1 MRMEEVEIDGHKL
14 KFRTWNYGMK
24 QEALRAAVK
33 FNPSLGDPREL
44 EPEVDPW
51 ILNDQLLIKTLVD
64 WDFLDGKGQKLPITL
79 DNIKAIEPPE
89 LVDKM
94 IAFTQ
99 KLNGLSPRE
108 RFLSSKP

>member
-1 MRMEEVEIDGHKL
+1 MRVEEVEIEGHKL

-24 QEALRAAVK
+24 QEALRAATKFVK
-33 FNPSLGDPREL
+33 NESGDL

-51 ILNDQLLIKTLVD
+51 VLNDQLLLKTLAE
-64 WDFLDGKGQKLPITL
+64 WDFLDEKGQKLSITL

-89 LVDKM
+89 LVDRM
-94 IAFTQ
+94 IAYTQ
-99 KLNGLSPRE
+99 KLNGLSQKE